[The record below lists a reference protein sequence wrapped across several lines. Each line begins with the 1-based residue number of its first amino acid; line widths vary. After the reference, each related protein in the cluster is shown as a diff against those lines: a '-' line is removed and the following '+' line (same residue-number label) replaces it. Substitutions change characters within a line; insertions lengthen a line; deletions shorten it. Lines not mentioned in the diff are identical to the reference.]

1 MEDNMH
7 VKVSFRV
14 AQKWAKVRK
23 AVRRWQWVHN
33 HASWDGSDFE
43 WESAHWEAVCE
54 ARASVR

>member
-1 MEDNMH
+1 MH

-14 AQKWAKVRK
+14 AQKWAKVRR
-23 AVRRWQWVHN
+23 AVRRWQWVHD

-43 WESAHWEAVCE
+43 WEFAHWEAVQE